1 MIAHAYRLTFLGA
14 LSLMAS
20 PIWADDV
27 DFRPPLDEQAERI
40 AGFVV
45 TEQESERDKES
56 AGIFA
61 PLSPITVESEPV
73 KLPEDQRLER

>member
-1 MIAHAYRLTFLGA
+1 MIARAYCLMFLGA
-14 LSLMAS
+14 LSLIAL
-20 PIWADDV
+20 PLRADDV
-27 DFRPPLDEQAERI
+27 EFRPSSDELSERA

-45 TEQESERDKES
+45 AEQAADRQKES

-73 KLPEDQRLER
+73 KLPEDQRIE